1 MVCARRRGSRRRTV
15 SSAVVAELDY
25 AYLAEYAQITNGN
38 LTAVNASFI
47 NIKTPVP
54 SVFTLAIAGRVRA
67 PADASDV
74 RLDVTFSTPS
84 ENGPTIT
91 WQLNLNTEG
100 NPVYGNKVG
109 ILFAVRSAVPIP
121 THGLYVFTI
130 DIDGEKARTLAFE
143 ALPQ

>member
-1 MVCARRRGSRRRTV
+1 
-15 SSAVVAELDY
+15 VAELDY

-47 NIKTPVP
+47 NIKTPAP

-67 PADASDV
+67 PADAGDV
-74 RLDVTFSTPS
+74 RLDITFAVPS

-91 WQLNLNTEG
+91 WQLNVSTEG
-100 NPVYGNKVG
+100 NPVYDNKVG
-109 ILFAVRSAVPIP
+109 ILFAVRAAVPIP

-130 DIDGEKARTLAFE
+130 DVDGKKARTLAFE
-143 ALPQ
+143 ALPP